1 MQVNNY
7 LNNIEKG
14 EVYQGR
20 VIMVEAVPK
29 IYQDKKCYAAILR
42 DPKNPQGHE
51 KILEGDMLATEVT
64 TGPSLLNEKIGQVV
78 SFVVISPGDGVKQ
91 PWIKLDQ
98 QLSTTDARDKTFIA
112 RDAFRIAADLIISGK
127 VDTPFA
133 KIDELAKRIADKIIN
148 LSKQL

>member
-1 MQVNNY
+1 
-7 LNNIEKG
+7 
-14 EVYQGR
+14 
-20 VIMVEAVPK
+20 
-29 IYQDKKCYAAILR
+29 
-42 DPKNPQGHE
+42 
-51 KILEGDMLATEVT
+51 MLATEVT